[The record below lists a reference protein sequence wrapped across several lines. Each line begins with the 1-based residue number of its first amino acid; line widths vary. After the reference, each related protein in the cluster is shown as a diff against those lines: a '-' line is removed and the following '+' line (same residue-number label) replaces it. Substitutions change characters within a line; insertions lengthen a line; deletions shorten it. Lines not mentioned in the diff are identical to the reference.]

1 VRESVRGVKAT
12 GVKAEVAV
20 AQQRVATER
29 IRIMTTRDMAI
40 TTSNYRY
47 WGYDKCLHILLGVS
61 LVGFHINIAILKSG
75 LLVFIIY
82 KVMH

>member
-1 VRESVRGVKAT
+1 
-12 GVKAEVAV
+12 
-20 AQQRVATER
+20 
-29 IRIMTTRDMAI
+29 MTTRDMAI